1 MTTLKKISERTHG
14 QQAIVDAAK
23 KVIIAKGFES
33 LTIRAIA
40 RELSVTDGALYRHF
54 KSKHEII
61 SLLIDDVENSLLTVI
76 EIPARFSGDPV
87 EKLKKMFMA
96 HLSNAEQR
104 KGMTSIVINE
114 SFSIKDKRIKKKMLK
129 VMTSYQDILKEVLRE
144 GIRSRKIDKKVDV
157 DAAAIAFFGMV
168 QAAVTFWALND
179 YSYQL
184 KSQTLER
191 MFDQYARGLC
201 SSK

>member
-1 MTTLKKISERTHG
+1 MTTFRKLSQITHG

-23 KVIIAKGFES
+23 KIIIAKGFES

-40 RELSVTDGALYRHF
+40 REISVTDGALYRHF

-61 SLLIDDVENSLLTVI
+61 SLLIDDIENSLLTVI

-87 EKLKKMFMA
+87 AKLRKIFMT

-114 SFSIKDKRIKKKMLK
+114 CFTLKDKRIKKKMLK
-129 VMTSYQDILKEVLRE
+129 VMATYQGILKDVLIE
-144 GIRSRKIDKKVDV
+144 GIRSKSIDKDVDV
-157 DAAAIAFFGMV
+157 DAAGLAFFGMV
-168 QAAVTFWALND
+168 QAAVMFWALSD

-184 KSQTLER
+184 KNQTIDR
-191 MFDQYARGLC
+191 MFDQYVRGLGRR
-201 SSK
+201 